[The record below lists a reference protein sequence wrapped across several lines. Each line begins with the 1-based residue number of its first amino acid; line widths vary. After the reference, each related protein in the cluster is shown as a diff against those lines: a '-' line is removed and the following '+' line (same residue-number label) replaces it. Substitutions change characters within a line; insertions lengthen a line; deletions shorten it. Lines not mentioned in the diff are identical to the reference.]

1 MENNKPVIVTFQM
14 QLDEFLFLGIENPR
28 NSDMGKVWD
37 NFDKM
42 GGWDM
47 NSKYHKKP
55 YNAMMVVWQ
64 YNNPENEIYF
74 PGTIV
79 ENVDIVPEGFTLKK
93 FSACEFL
100 VITTEWLPSQDDI
113 WKTNGSAWT
122 CLDNRDDTRLI
133 PDGYER
139 YGGPDN
145 QITLVERENH
155 DKDNGFRYELW
166 IPIKKS

>member
-14 QLDEFLFLGIENPR
+14 QNEDFFFLGIENPR

-64 YNNPENEIYF
+64 YNNPENKIYF

-93 FSACEFL
+93 FFRLRIFGHHYGMAAFTRRYLENKR
-100 VITTEWLPSQDDI
+100 QR
-113 WKTNGSAWT
+113 
-122 CLDNRDDTRLI
+122 LDMPRQ
-133 PDGYER
+133 P
-139 YGGPDN
+139 
-145 QITLVERENH
+145 
-155 DKDNGFRYELW
+155 
-166 IPIKKS
+166 